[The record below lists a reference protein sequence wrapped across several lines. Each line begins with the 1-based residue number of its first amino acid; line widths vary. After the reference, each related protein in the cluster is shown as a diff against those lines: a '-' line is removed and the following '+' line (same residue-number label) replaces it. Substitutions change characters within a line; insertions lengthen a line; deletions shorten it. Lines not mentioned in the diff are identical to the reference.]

1 MTCERV
7 TMPDGAVAI
16 VCSRDRRAA
25 GQRCACGELAVALCD
40 GRVPGVGRRT
50 RRCDA
55 PLCETHATVA
65 WELGDDLHHCPA
77 CCEADRATRAVL
89 LPREPG
95 ALVAYTDGSGTIAT
109 EPCGAGVAI
118 YWQTSPIIEVSVPYE
133 YGTNNSA
140 ELLAIRHALWATSA
154 GQMRMRRVEIRTD
167 SMYCITSLRAPY
179 DPHPTACN
187 APLITA
193 IRRRIEARGG
203 VTFEHVRG
211 HSGEPGNTR
220 ADQLAGRARRVQMEA
235 RRAQMEALDG

>member
-7 TMPDGAVAI
+7 TMPDGAIAI

-77 CCEADRATRAVL
+77 CCEADRAARAVL

-95 ALVAYTDGSGTIAT
+95 ALVAYTDGSGTIASR
-109 EPCGAGVAI
+109 PCGAGVVIFDAGVAI
-118 YWQTSPIIEVSVPYE
+118 LEASVPLGL
-133 YGTNNSA
+133 GTNNAA
-140 ELLAIRHALWATSA
+140 ELLAIRHALWMCGTAAVRHRS
-154 GQMRMRRVEIRTD
+154 VEIRTD
-167 SMYCITSLRAPY
+167 SLYCIDSLQSAY
-179 DPHPTACN
+179 DPHPRAPN
-187 APLITA
+187 AETITA
-193 IRRRIEARGG
+193 IRARMAERGR
-203 VTFEHVRG
+203 VDFAHVRG
-211 HSGEPGNTR
+211 HSGEIGNER
-220 ADQLAGRARRVQMEA
+220 ADQLAGRARRVQLEEA
-235 RRAQMEALDG
+235 SRAR